1 MRRIT
6 SGCPEKRAKM
16 SPPAAWEM
24 IVFCTVRAPLVVVS
38 FREPKAIDGRRQ
50 AKNKNT
56 VAEIDFEIDFK
67 LLNPSTKSEP

>member
-1 MRRIT
+1 
-6 SGCPEKRAKM
+6 M
-16 SPPAAWEM
+16 SPPAAWEI
-24 IVFCTVRAPLVVVS
+24 IVFCTVSAPLVVES
-38 FREPKAIDGRRQ
+38 LREPNAIDGKRQ